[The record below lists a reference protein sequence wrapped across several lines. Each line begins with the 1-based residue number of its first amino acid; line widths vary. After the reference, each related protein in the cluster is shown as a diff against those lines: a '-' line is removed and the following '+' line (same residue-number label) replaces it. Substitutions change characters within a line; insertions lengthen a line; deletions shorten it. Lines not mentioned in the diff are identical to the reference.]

1 MGGNFPVESR
11 KQMNASV
18 LAVLN
23 DGERLLVAQT
33 EAAELATLDEDA
45 AIEFEAR
52 VRRVRNKYIGQYRR
66 GASARVAEEG
76 GRGKARPENKRAA
89 LKAEA
94 FEEALAR
101 VSRRVAVLARQSAAE
116 LRAERLEA
124 ARTGTDDRDP
134 VARRGAAA
142 GPRRTGPTAAAEP
155 PGDRGLRSPATEKR
169 RASTRAANARQQAK
183 RDSR

>member
-1 MGGNFPVESR
+1 
-11 KQMNASV
+11 MNASV

-101 VSRRVAVLARQSAAE
+101 VSRRVAILARQSAAE
-116 LRAERLEA
+116 LRAVRLEA
-124 ARTGTDDRDP
+124 ARAGTQDP
-134 VARRGAAA
+134 APV
-142 GPRRTGPTAAAEP
+142 
-155 PGDRGLRSPATEKR
+155 
-169 RASTRAANARQQAK
+169 
-183 RDSR
+183 